1 MLPNGNTYLS
11 DFWANETFDIQK
23 AVSLWYLKE
32 KIVRIIRIMPIAPA
46 CDG

>member
-23 AVSLWYLKE
+23 AVSLWYQNELYDLKLE
-32 KIVRIIRIMPIAPA
+32 GNV
-46 CDG
+46 